1 MSTMQRMTLIGLY
14 NYEQTFDVDL
24 FKNLTLPEGY
34 DKPTFINSLL
44 LEHGEKCVLYT
55 DPDFFMQAIGM
66 WSSKYSLELSRIH
79 EALTAEYNPIWN
91 YDRYEDWSDE
101 SGGRKASETAGN
113 RSDTSE
119 TEGGRRSSSETT
131 GEHTDESTTNAGRRS
146 TSATDN
152 SARTETETENGTR
165 NVSETAGTSEKE
177 SVTAAGHKAQDQQNY
192 NDTTTNDYD
201 VTTTSITDAETEHQV
216 SADNSGSYQPE
227 WKETHDGGQNK
238 VENDGTIGR
247 HVEGTTQNLVES
259 TNSKTN
265 ETGVDESKT
274 VEVGSGTGKS
284 VETGSGSTTTSE
296 SGVDNSKTAGSATDS
311 SKTIQFGVDNSK
323 TTNSG
328 ADNSKTVESSAD
340 KSKHLGHL
348 WGNIGVTTSAAM
360 VEEVVAQRFKISLY
374 GTAAKMFANELL
386 IGIW

>member
-14 NYEQTFDVDL
+14 NYEQTFDRDL
-24 FKNLTLPEGY
+24 FVNLSLPEGY

-119 TEGGRRSSSETT
+119 TEGGRKSSSETT

-152 SARTETETENGTR
+152 SARNE
-165 NVSETAGTSEKE
+165 SETAATSNKK
-177 SVTAAGHKAQDQQNY
+177 SATSAGHKAQDQQNY

-247 HVEGTTQNLVES
+247 HIEGTTQNLVES
-259 TNSKTN
+259 TDSKTN
-265 ETGVDESKT
+265 ETGADKSKT
-274 VEVGSGTGKS
+274 VEVGSGH
-284 VETGSGSTTTSE
+284 TTTNE
-296 SGVDNSKTAGSATDS
+296 SGIDNSKTAGSAADN
-311 SKTIQFGVDNSK
+311 SKTIEFGVDNSK
-323 TTNSG
+323 TTGS
-328 ADNSKTVESSAD
+328 ATDNSKTVESSAD

>member
-14 NYEQTFDVDL
+14 NYEQTFDRDL
-24 FKNLTLPEGY
+24 FANLSLPDGY

-101 SGGRKASETAGN
+101 GIGKTSSETKGDSKN
-113 RSDTSE
+113 TSE
-119 TEGGRRSSSETT
+119 TENGGRNTSEQTDETTSET
-131 GEHTDESTTNAGRRS
+131 GRR
-146 TSATDN
+146 N
-152 SARTETETENGTR
+152 VTETDQGHK
-165 NVSETAGTSEKE
+165 GE
-177 SVTAAGHKAQDQQNY
+177 SKTNAGHKAQDQQDY

-247 HVEGTTQNLVES
+247 HVEGTTQNLVEF
-259 TNSKTN
+259 TNSKT
-265 ETGVDESKT
+265 EEESKDAGKT
-274 VEVGSGTGKS
+274 VEVGAD
-284 VETGSGSTTTSE
+284 ETTNKGNSKIVQFNVG
-296 SGVDNSKTAGSATDS
+296 NSKT
-311 SKTIQFGVDNSK
+311 VD
-323 TTNSG
+323 SG
-328 ADNSKTVESSAD
+328 ADNSKTVGTSAD
-340 KSKHLGHL
+340 KSKHSGHL
-348 WGNIGVTTSAAM
+348 WGNIGVTTSAQM
-360 VEEVVAQRFKISLY
+360 VSEVVAQRFKISLY
-374 GTAAKMFANELL
+374 GTATKMFANELL